1 MFGKKKCSRCNKKID
16 KNFDFC
22 PHCASPM
29 KRKEDYG
36 LLGKSDD
43 VNELNNMIG
52 NNLTG
57 GFGNSMIDG
66 IFKSAMKMV
75 EKEMQN
81 LHREEM
87 NLNKTQRI
95 PNPKTNF
102 ELFVNGKKVNLPGNI
117 AGVQIEEIPGGIPQ
131 SGAIRT
137 PKQKMPKVSD
147 ETLEKSAKLPRK
159 EAKSRVSRTAERVIY
174 ELETPNLSS
183 LNNVLVNQLEN
194 SIEIKAYTDKTVYF
208 KNIPIKLPLMQYSI
222 KPDGKLVLEFKA

>member
-22 PHCASPM
+22 PFCANPI
-29 KRKEDYG
+29 KNKNEYG

-43 VNELNNMIG
+43 VNELNNMLG
-52 NNLTG
+52 NRLMG
-57 GFGNSMIDG
+57 GLGNSIMDG
-66 IFKSAMKMV
+66 VFKSAMKIV

-87 NLNKTQRI
+87 NLNKIQKS
-95 PNPKTNF
+95 PNLKTNF

-117 AGVQIEEIPGGIPQ
+117 AGVQIEEMPGTTK
-131 SGAIRT
+131 SGAIKS
-137 PKQKMPKVSD
+137 PKQKMPKISN
-147 ETLEKSAKLPRK
+147 EILEKSAKLPRK
-159 EAKSRVSRTAERVIY
+159 EAKSRVSRTAEKVIY

-194 SIEIKAYTDKTVYF
+194 SIEIKAYTDKVVYF

-222 KPDGKLVLEFKA
+222 KQDGKLILEFKA